1 MQPWLRQAIARIDIM
16 QGDRSAGH
24 GTGCL
29 VAPDLVLTAMHVV
42 ADRQASP
49 PSLLAG
55 TIVLTFPT
63 HRCEAAVVD
72 GRWDPR
78 SDWAL
83 LRCATPPPGVRPVP
97 LADSVTDGEAWET
110 FGFPDANS
118 RDGLAQLGTVEN
130 ANGTFET
137 VAAYQLFSRQAAA
150 GVGAPVKGLSGGPVI
165 VDGAVVGV
173 FRSSLMREGQFN
185 VAGTL
190 YACPVDAVLARCADL
205 LPIPDP
211 CRGLPGLPRQP
222 LPPAPY
228 RFLER
233 FTARDAEI
241 FFGRNREIRDLYDR
255 VTAKDSAS
263 IVLLYGQS
271 GAGKSSFLD
280 AGLLPR
286 LASSHATLYVRRDRS
301 KGLLRTL
308 IDAMAQAFPATLV
321 SDSWAV
327 AWLKI
332 EANTARPLVVILDQ
346 VEEAFTLPSAD
357 ANEVANLV
365 EAVRTLVAHVPR
377 LQGRLILGFR
387 KEWLGE
393 IQKPLDQHGLDYS
406 KVFLEALDA
415 EAVTEVA
422 TGLTHT
428 RRLRDRY
435 GLSVEDGLAASIASD
450 LTADRE
456 SPVAP
461 TLQVLLSRMWGEATK
476 ASSGSPAFTA
486 DLYAR
491 ITREGVLL
499 TDFLDHQ
506 LVALAEAARAAGG
519 PVADVVESGLAL
531 DVLRYHVS
539 RLGTAEERSAQQ
551 LIDEYHR
558 DDDVAWLVGELKR
571 LYLLTEPSG
580 DGASIGATRLAH
592 DTLAPAVRTR
602 CDESLLPGQRAR
614 RLLEGRAGEWADGK
628 VGTPLDWRDLMRVEQ
643 GATGMR
649 ALHPDEERMVEASRA
664 VRRQDTARS
673 RTLKWAAAAAVVV
686 VLGAS
691 VAAWIYRQ
699 QNVADQAWRALVG
712 DAGSIPTVLAAQP
725 TLGLALAIDA
735 LDRSL
740 ALNRG
745 TAPVTMQQ
753 GLALALESARER
765 YEWALP
771 ATGVAIAMSRDRRVA
786 VGTAAGEIRVF
797 SLDAADPPQV
807 IAAASGPIGAVSFSD
822 DGEFIAAGL
831 AGEGI
836 GVWRRSGQRVA
847 ELPSALAAYAQSV
860 KFAPGGHTL
869 VALIGPLIGPTD
881 LYLYDLDT
889 RMSDTTPASPYGGS
903 SRPHRPLEVVRNG
916 DNDLVVATEFRDQ
929 VHMTTARN
937 GQWQSP
943 VEAGTFAPGLSFFD
957 VAALALTRRFDG
969 RVVLAVASR
978 DRVAVVDVARRRL
991 LTDVNEPD
999 TEFIQVRFGA
1009 EGRSLITGA
1018 RDGQVRAYGEFGQP
1032 GPSPVSLSFSVD
1044 ALAVADDGELAAVAG
1059 AGPAPLLSV
1068 IDMVGVEAHLES
1080 RARWDWILSPSPG
1093 FMRSSLAFLPG
1104 GRLAA
1109 AGPDQSTRIWELELK
1124 PGRSAIVARTI
1135 YELAP
1140 DPLSTIVVADTA
1152 GTTVAVIGGNRGVRL
1167 FGPDGAAK
1175 GGWQLPMGVTAA
1187 ALSPDGRILVTG
1199 SQFGTLDV
1207 TEVPAGTPIRQG
1219 TVRPNLAR
1227 QTSANPVHAVAFDVG
1242 GQRFAASFADGHLRI
1257 YDRNGS
1263 EIDDLPGQPE
1273 IETTALAFLPDGD
1286 IIYGTSRGDVGSV
1299 RTDTGRPR
1307 FNVRVFPGR
1316 VNSLALHPSESTLF
1330 VAGLQGLRALDLAS
1344 RALMDLP
1351 MSRTTRPLAT
1361 VAVSPDGRVLA
1372 AIDADSGRFFFW
1384 RAGWQ
1389 EWLSAAC
1396 DRLRRHEAFASV
1408 ARPGVGVGTALGF
1421 TSEPYRAFD
1430 ACSRRAPA
1438 GPP

>member
-1 MQPWLRQAIARIDIM
+1 MQTLLRQAIARIDIM
-16 QGDRSAGH
+16 QGERSTGH

-42 ADRQASP
+42 ANRQASP

-63 HRCEAAVVD
+63 HRCEAIVVE

-83 LRCATPPPGVRPVP
+83 LRCVTPPAGVRPVP
-97 LADSVTDGEAWET
+97 LADSVSDGESWET

-165 VDGAVVGV
+165 VDGALVAV

-190 YACPVDAVLARCADL
+190 YACPVETVVARCADL

-255 VTAKDSAS
+255 VTASDSATV
-263 IVLLYGQS
+263 VLLYGQS

-301 KGLLRTL
+301 KGLLRTAL
-308 IDAMAQAFPATLV
+308 DALAQAFPSAPAETLASAWKGIESAT
-321 SDSWAV
+321 S
-327 AWLKI
+327 
-332 EANTARPLVVILDQ
+332 RPLVVILDQ
-346 VEEAFTLPSAD
+346 IEEAFTLPSTETT
-357 ANEVANLV
+357 EVEDLV
-365 EAVRTLVAHVPR
+365 AAVKTLVTLNPR
-377 LQGRLILGFR
+377 PQGRLVLGFR

-415 EAVTEVA
+415 DAVTEVA

-428 RRLRDRY
+428 RRLRDKY
-435 GLSVEDGLAASIASD
+435 GLTVADGLAASVASD

-476 ASSGSPAFTA
+476 ASGGSPAFTA
-486 DLYAR
+486 DLYSR

-531 DVLRYHVS
+531 DVLRFHVS
-539 RLGTAEERSAQQ
+539 RLGSAEERSAQQ

-580 DGASIGATRLAH
+580 DGAHTSATRLAH
-592 DTLAPAVRTR
+592 DTLAAAVRTR

-614 RLLEGRAGEWADGK
+614 RLLEGRAGEWADRK

-649 ALHPDEERMVEASRA
+649 ALHPDEERMIEASRA
-664 VRRQDTARS
+664 VRRQDTARR
-673 RTLKWAAAAAVVV
+673 RTLKWVAAAAMVV

-712 DAGSIPTVLAAQP
+712 DAGAIPTVLAAQP

-740 ALNRG
+740 DLNRG
-745 TAPVTMQQ
+745 TVPVTMQQ
-753 GLALALESARER
+753 GLTLALESARER
-765 YEWALP
+765 YEWQLP
-771 ATGVAIAMSRDRRVA
+771 APGAAIAMSRDRRVA
-786 VGTAAGEIRVF
+786 VGTTAGEIRVF
-797 SLDAADPPQV
+797 SLDTADPPQV
-807 IAAASGPIGAVSFSD
+807 IAAANGPIGAVSFSD
-822 DGEFIAAGL
+822 DGEFIAAAL

-869 VALIGPLIGPTD
+869 VALTGPLIGPTE
-881 LYLYDLDT
+881 LHLLDLDT
-889 RMSDTTPASPYGGS
+889 RASDRTPASLYGGS
-903 SRPHRPLEVVRNG
+903 ARTHRPLDVARNS

-929 VHMTTARN
+929 VYLTTASH
-937 GQWQSP
+937 GQWQAT
-943 VEAGTFAPGLSFFD
+943 VEVGTFDPSLRFLAVGD
-957 VAALALTRRFDG
+957 LALTRRFDG
-969 RVVLAVASR
+969 RVLLAVASHAQ
-978 DRVAVVDVARRRL
+978 VTVVDVDRRAPL
-991 LTDVNEPD
+991 MTVDEPK
-999 TEFIQVRFGA
+999 TEFTQVRFGA

-1018 RDGQVRAYGEFGQP
+1018 VDGQVRIYGRAGQP
-1032 GPSPVSLSFSVD
+1032 GPGPVSLSFRVD
-1044 ALAVADDGELAAVAG
+1044 ALVAAEDGELVAVAG
-1059 AGPAPLLSV
+1059 SGGVPLLSV
-1068 IDMVGVEAHLES
+1068 IDLVGVEAKLETK
-1080 RARWDWILSPSPG
+1080 ARWDWIVRPSPG
-1093 FMRSSLAFLPG
+1093 HLRSGLAFLPG

-1109 AGPDQSTRIWELELK
+1109 AGPDQSTRIWEMDLK
-1124 PGRSAIVARTI
+1124 PGRSLIGARTV

-1140 DPLSTIVVADTA
+1140 DPLSTFVLADKA
-1152 GTTVAVIGGNRGVRL
+1152 GGTIAVIGDSRGVRL

-1175 GGWQLPMGVTAA
+1175 GGWRLQAGVTAA
-1187 ALSPDGRILVTG
+1187 AMSPDGGILVTG
-1199 SQFGTLDV
+1199 SRFGTLDV
-1207 TEVPAGTPIRQG
+1207 TEVPAGTLIKQV
-1219 TVRPNLAR
+1219 TVQPAPGRLIAD
-1227 QTSANPVHAVAFDVG
+1227 NPVHAVAFDPEG
-1242 GQRFAASFADGHLRI
+1242 RRFAASFADGHIRS
-1257 YDRNGS
+1257 YARDGS
-1263 EIDDLPGQPE
+1263 EIADLPGEPE
-1273 IETTALAFLPDGD
+1273 SEPTALVFLPGGD
-1286 IIYGTSRGDVGSV
+1286 LIYGTSRGLVGRVSPDA
-1299 RTDTGRPR
+1299 RRPG
-1307 FNVRVFPGR
+1307 FTVRVFPGR
-1316 VNSLALHPSESTLF
+1316 VSGLAVHPLESTLF
-1330 VAGLQGLRALDLAS
+1330 VAGLQGLRVLDLES

-1351 MSRTTRPLAT
+1351 MSRMNSPLAA
-1361 VAVSPDGRVLA
+1361 VAVSPDGRLLA
-1372 AIDADSGRFFFW
+1372 AIGADDGGFSFW

-1396 DRLRRHEAFASV
+1396 DRLRHHDAFASL
-1408 ARPGVGVGTALGF
+1408 AKPGVAISTALGL
-1421 TSEPYRAFD
+1421 TSEPYRAFE